1 MVATSRHQDREETAP
16 AMSNE
21 EQAPEEP
28 GHGPGPDD
36 TEESESTDVLDP
48 DTVVLEDPDISS
60 ETLEPELT
68 VSPDTL
74 RLEEPALEPAQI
86 SPEVAEAASLDD
98 AAAEARAV
106 APEAEV
112 AGTLV
117 GGPLPP
123 DAPSIEAAPVGTAP
137 AGGPAGDPAG
147 DPAASARDS
156 RAASARDSRAAP
168 SKDGRQAPSEHSAA
182 GGPEAADAAA
192 GGPIGGAYA
201 FPPTGGTPGAGHPG
215 AYPDFDPGLDPGL
228 GRRRSGSSASGIAGA
243 PDEDLPGDSA
253 GPGGSALP
261 PAARASEAE
270 APSPRERG
278 RSGSSIVPLLLL
290 VGAAVVLIGLLV
302 WLLVALLGGSEDEA
316 RMDPS
321 SLAAGEYLAESTDST
336 EKAVS
341 QSLPGP

>member
-1 MVATSRHQDREETAP
+1 
-16 AMSNE
+16 MSNE

-28 GHGPGPDD
+28 RRGPGPDD
-36 TEESESTDVLDP
+36 TEEPESIDVLDP
-48 DTVVLEDPDISS
+48 DTVVLETPDVSS

-86 SPEVAEAASLDD
+86 SPEVAEAASLDA

-106 APEAEV
+106 AAEAEV
-112 AGTLV
+112 AGTLA

-147 DPAASARDS
+147 DPADSARDS
-156 RAASARDSRAAP
+156 TAAS
-168 SKDGRQAPSEHSAA
+168 SKDGKGPSQNSRQAPSEHGTAR
-182 GGPEAADAAA
+182 GPEAADAAA
-192 GGPIGGAYA
+192 GDPIGGAYA
-201 FPPTGGTPGAGHPG
+201 VPPAGGKPGAGHPG
-215 AYPDFDPGLDPGL
+215 FDPGLDPGL

-253 GPGGSALP
+253 DPGGPGGSALP
-261 PAARASEAE
+261 PAARDPEAKTH
-270 APSPRERG
+270 SPRERS

-290 VGAAVVLIGLLV
+290 VGAAVVLIGLLI

-316 RMDPS
+316 RTGPS
-321 SLAAGEYLAESTDST
+321 PLVAGECLAEFTDIR